1 MRLTARSIFLCGA
14 TLLAGGSLALLSGCK
29 GNTTAAAMLEKV
41 VTPPPAATAL
51 PASGNPGLAD
61 PLTDL
66 PWVGTHF
73 SQFGSPINTDQTTPA
88 TRGAILYDPSHVYV
102 AFVSDTAGLPAK
114 SDSVS
119 MYLDSTAGG
128 NGTEM
133 IEVRVGHDGKVA
145 ASWIRSATPAT
156 KRDDGSPDF
165 LHPLS
170 TIPGVTIEGLTAKV
184 RDETD
189 HGRRVW
195 TAVVGIPVKSLPMPL
210 RASPQPGEHWKVN
223 LLRTVSG
230 STGEGS
236 GELLQSNLSPVYVN
250 AQAVSPYRMADL
262 YLSPG
267 AMTASR

>member
-1 MRLTARSIFLCGA
+1 MQPTVRSILLFSA

-51 PASGNPGLAD
+51 PASGNPAVAD

-66 PWVGTHF
+66 PWVETHF
-73 SQFGSPINTDQTTPA
+73 SQFSSPINTDQTTPA

-102 AFVSDTAGLPAK
+102 AFVSDTAGLPA
-114 SDSVS
+114 SGDRVSV
-119 MYLDSTAGG
+119 YLDSTAAG

-133 IEVRVGHDGKVA
+133 IEVTVGHDGKVA
-145 ASWIRSATPAT
+145 ASWIRAATPAT
-156 KRDDGSPDF
+156 KREDGSPDF

-170 TIPGVTIEGLTAKV
+170 TIPGVKIAGLTTKV
-184 RDETD
+184 REETD
-189 HGRRVW
+189 HGKRVW

-223 LLRTVSG
+223 LLRTVSAG
-230 STGEGS
+230 ASGEG
-236 GELLQSNLSPVYVN
+236 GEMLQSNLSPVYVN

-262 YLSPG
+262 VLSPG
-267 AMTASR
+267 TMTASR